1 MFNGR
6 LMCRIASFGQCVFV
20 VHSQI
25 RRPRPAALHFLCMPL
40 LNSRRPGRA
49 NLEGDGLRRRASAA
63 EAGRPVPRHAV
74 MEFPAAGAGRH
85 PVRVHAVMEFTAA
98 GAWGGRLFRVGPDVG
113 GEAVFLDI
121 GAVKPARNRSAGS
134 RGRDCQGSDNRDLVA
149 LRDAVHA
156 KLGFSRILS

>member
-49 NLEGDGLRRRASAA
+49 NLEGYGLRRRASAA
-63 EAGRPVPRHAV
+63 EAGRPVPRYAV
-74 MEFPAAGAGRH
+74 MECSAAGACQ
-85 PVRVHAVMEFTAA
+85 P
-98 GAWGGRLFRVGPDVG
+98 GGRRAPSPRFG
-113 GEAVFLDI
+113 G
-121 GAVKPARNRSAGS
+121 
-134 RGRDCQGSDNRDLVA
+134 RGRPPSSAWACRYGMLGGRGME
-149 LRDAVHA
+149 DAIIPRRPGRRRSSRFPRYRCREA
-156 KLGFSRILS
+156 RGKPFRRQSWPRLPGFRQS